1 LATADGGKL
10 VVASRSYLFVNV
22 YGGGGGDDDD
32 DDDDR
37 EREREQ
43 KRERERAKAS
53 ERPAE
58 WGRVCN
64 CNELL
69 KLAAR
74 TGLLAQVA
82 IRG

>member
-1 LATADGGKL
+1 MYTAAAAATMTTTMTTESESE
-10 VVASRSYLFVNV
+10 SR
-22 YGGGGGDDDD
+22 
-32 DDDDR
+32 
-37 EREREQ
+37 
-43 KRERERAKAS
+43 RERERAKAS